1 MKHFVSLI
9 ILLFS
14 LSVHA
19 QNTTKVIIKQK
30 GFGDKHQL
38 RVVLGDQTVEIN
50 ERGEIL
56 FEKEME
62 INEPIFGKIIN
73 MASSRYTGF
82 WLEPGKG
89 EVIVQQKGF
98 PRSTVVVGSRS
109 HEVYQSLNFASDNNA
124 FIKAF
129 MENKDNPIA
138 LDVLNSKFKFK
149 KFEQKELQN
158 MYDAVAQKDK
168 IALPYIDAYL
178 KTFGLAKVTLD
189 SQIVDFEGED
199 QDGNTY
205 STSSYRGK
213 YLLLDFAS
221 TGCGPCW
228 TGYPDMVVETSKYEN
243 LQVLTYNEDSNIDTW
258 NALAK
263 SKKIDLP
270 WPVLWKGENKL
281 EVFERYNVEG
291 WPLHFLIS
299 PEGKVLETW
308 FGSGGN
314 RLANNLKK
322 HLK

>member
-1 MKHFVSLI
+1 MKHLVSLI
-9 ILLFS
+9 ILLFC

-30 GFGDKHQL
+30 GFGNKHQL
-38 RVVLGDQTVEIN
+38 RVVLGDLSVKTN
-50 ERGEIL
+50 EKGEVL
-56 FEKEME
+56 FEKEIE
-62 INEPIFGKIIN
+62 INEPINGMIVSK
-73 MASSRYTGF
+73 SGRYTGF

-89 EVIVQQKGF
+89 EVIVNKKGF
-98 PRSTVVVGSRS
+98 PRNTAVKGSKS
-109 HEVYQSLNFASDNNA
+109 HEVYQSLNYASDNNA

-129 MENKDNPIA
+129 MENKGNPIA

-149 KFEQKELQN
+149 HFEQKELQN
-158 MYDAVAQKDK
+158 MYEAVAQKDK
-168 IALPYIDAYL
+168 IRLPYVDAYL
-178 KTFGLAKVTLD
+178 KTFGLDKVTLND
-189 SQIVDFEGED
+189 QIVDFEGED

-205 STSSYRGK
+205 TTSAYRGK
-213 YLLLDFAS
+213 YLLLDFAA

-228 TGYPDMVVETSKYEN
+228 AGYPDMVEEANKYEN
-243 LQVLTYNEDSNIDTW
+243 LQVLTYNEDFDIEMW
-258 NALAK
+258 NSMAK
-263 SKKIDLP
+263 SRKIELP
-270 WPVLWKGENKL
+270 WPVLWNGENKL

-308 FGSGGN
+308 FGSGGH